1 MFNFEEELAKYGLKQ
16 EKYEQLLQDCSNKV
30 QHISDDDWSEIC
42 ARYGLEFNPDTIRK
56 GSQPPLIGSAF
67 VSEYYKWKNSMDN
80 SDVKD
85 DSYFKE
91 LQIQKR
97 ELEKERKKLQSEKI
111 EYNRWLREDARDE
124 MIVEKIENTIST
136 LPQLS
141 TPIRIPSMPVF
152 NKKSWILAISDC
164 HYGCEFEIKDF
175 YNGIINAYSPEIF
188 EERMTILFNKVVN
201 KIEELGITELS
212 IIELGDG
219 IDGCLRMSQLMRL
232 RYGVIESSIRY
243 ADYLANWLNELSKYV
258 SIKFQMVFDSN
269 HNQLRLLDGKKNTFP
284 DENVSKI
291 MMALIKERLRDNEN
305 IAILENP
312 TGMTYSMMS
321 TYCVVGLHG
330 EKKNLKN
337 NLLEMSR
344 TYGIHIDYTISG
356 HIHHDTLKEIGM
368 DSAVLSVGSVIG
380 IDPYAMTLNAASN
393 ASCSMF
399 EFEQGQ
405 GRTAEYVF
413 KLN

>member
-1 MFNFEEELAKYGLKQ
+1 MITITSYKRFDDETDEELIYR
-16 EKYEQLLQDCSNKV
+16 
-30 QHISDDDWSEIC
+30 IC
-42 ARYGLEFNPDTIRK
+42 KDK
-56 GSQPPLIGSAF
+56 DKIGSWQNVADVINELTGNDYGESTYRKKYQAF
-67 VSEYYKWKNSMDN
+67 KKMLDANQSKFVD
-80 SDVKD
+80 SDAQL
-85 DSYFKE
+85 KE
-91 LQIQKR
+91 IEVQKR

-124 MIVEKIENTIST
+124 MIVEKIENAIST
-136 LPQLS
+136 LPKLS
-141 TPIRIPSMPVF
+141 TPTRIPSMPVF
-152 NKKSWILAISDC
+152 NKKSWMLTISDC

-175 YNGIINAYSPEIF
+175 YDGIINAYSPEIF
-188 EERMTILFNKVVN
+188 EERMTILFNKVVD

-243 ADYLANWLNELSKYV
+243 ANYLANWLNELSRYV
-258 SIKFQMVFDSN
+258 RIKFQMVFDSN

-291 MMALIKERLRDNEN
+291 MIALIKERLRDNEN

-356 HIHHDTLKEIGM
+356 HIHHDALKEIGM

>member
-1 MFNFEEELAKYGLKQ
+1 MITITSYKRFEDETDEELIYRICK
-16 EKYEQLLQDCSNKV
+16 EKDK
-30 QHISDDDWSEIC
+30 
-42 ARYGLEFNPDTIRK
+42 
-56 GSQPPLIGSAF
+56 IGSWQNVADVINELTGNDYGESTYRKKYQAF
-67 VSEYYKWKNSMDN
+67 KKMLDANQSKFVD
-80 SDVKD
+80 SDAQL
-85 DSYFKE
+85 KE
-91 LQIQKR
+91 IEIQKR

-124 MIVEKIENTIST
+124 MIVEKIEDAIST

-141 TPIRIPSMPVF
+141 TPTRIPSMPVF

-175 YNGIINAYSPEIF
+175 YGNIINEYSPEIF
-188 EERMTILFNKVVN
+188 EERMTCLFNQVID
-201 KIEELGITELS
+201 KIDELGIDELS
-212 IIELGDG
+212 IVELGDG
-219 IDGCLRMSQLMRL
+219 IDGLLRMSQLMRL

-243 ADYLANWLNELSKYV
+243 ANYLANWLNKLSGYV
-258 SIKFQMVFDSN
+258 RIKFQMVYDSN

-291 MMALIKERLRDNEN
+291 MIALIKERLKGNEN
-305 IAILENP
+305 IVILENP

-321 TYCVVGLHG
+321 TYCVVGFHG

-344 TYGIHIDYTISG
+344 TYGVHIDYTISG
-356 HIHHDTLKEIGM
+356 HLHHDSLKEIGM
-368 DSAVLSVGSVIG
+368 DSATLSVGSVIG

-399 EFEQGQ
+399 EFKEGM

>member
-1 MFNFEEELAKYGLKQ
+1 MDIITTYKRFEDETDEELIYR
-16 EKYEQLLQDCSNKV
+16 
-30 QHISDDDWSEIC
+30 IC
-42 ARYGLEFNPDTIRK
+42 KDK
-56 GSQPPLIGSAF
+56 DKIGSWQNVADVINELTGNDYGESTYRKKYQAF
-67 VSEYYKWKNSMDN
+67 KKMLEANQSKFVDTDTQLREIR
-80 SDVKD
+80 
-85 DSYFKE
+85 
-91 LQIQKR
+91 LAQR
-97 ELEKERKKLQSEKI
+97 ELEKERKKLQTEKL
-111 EYNRWLREDARDE
+111 EYNKWLREDARDE
-124 MIVEKIENTIST
+124 LITEKISEAISS
-136 LPQLS
+136 LPRLS
-141 TPIRIPSMPVF
+141 SPIRIEPTF

-175 YNGIINAYSPEIF
+175 YNGTINAYSPEIF
-188 EERMTILFNKVVN
+188 EERMAILFNKVVD

-212 IIELGDG
+212 IVELGDG

-243 ADYLANWLNELSKYV
+243 ANYLANWLNQLSKFV

-305 IAILENP
+305 IVILENP

-356 HIHHDTLKEIGM
+356 HIHHDALKEIGM

-380 IDPYAMTLNAASN
+380 IDPYSMTLNAASN

>member
-1 MFNFEEELAKYGLKQ
+1 MGVITTYKRFDGESDEELIYRITG
-16 EKYEQLLQDCSNKV
+16 EKDQ
-30 QHISDDDWSEIC
+30 
-42 ARYGLEFNPDTIRK
+42 
-56 GSQPPLIGSAF
+56 IGSWQDVADILNELLGTEYTESKFRKQRQAF
-67 VSEYYKWKNSMDN
+67 DKMLVANQSKFVD
-80 SDVKD
+80 SDAQLR
-85 DSYFKE
+85 E
-91 LQIQKR
+91 IQLAQR
-97 ELEKERKKLQSEKI
+97 ELEKERKKLQTEKL
-111 EYNRWLREDARDE
+111 EYNKWLREDARDE
-124 MIVEKIENTIST
+124 LITEKISEAISS
-136 LPQLS
+136 LPKLS
-141 TPIRIPSMPVF
+141 SPVRIEPTF

-188 EERMTILFNKVVN
+188 EERMTILFNKVVD

-212 IIELGDG
+212 IVELGDG

-243 ADYLANWLNELSKYV
+243 ANYLANWLNQLSKFV

-291 MMALIKERLRDNEN
+291 MMALIKERLRDNGN

-330 EKKNLKN
+330 EKKNLKS

-344 TYGIHIDYTISG
+344 TYSIHIDYTISG
-356 HIHHDTLKEIGM
+356 HIHHDALKEIGI

>member
-1 MFNFEEELAKYGLKQ
+1 M
-16 EKYEQLLQDCSNKV
+16 
-30 QHISDDDWSEIC
+30 
-42 ARYGLEFNPDTIRK
+42 
-56 GSQPPLIGSAF
+56 
-67 VSEYYKWKNSMDN
+67 
-80 SDVKD
+80 
-85 DSYFKE
+85 
-91 LQIQKR
+91 IQ
-97 ELEKERKKLQSEKI
+97 
-111 EYNRWLREDARDE
+111 Y
-124 MIVEKIENTIST
+124 T
-136 LPQLS
+136 
-141 TPIRIPSMPVF
+141 
-152 NKKSWILAISDC
+152 
-164 HYGCEFEIKDF
+164 
-175 YNGIINAYSPEIF
+175 
-188 EERMTILFNKVVN
+188 
-201 KIEELGITELS
+201 
-212 IIELGDG
+212 
-219 IDGCLRMSQLMRL
+219 
-232 RYGVIESSIRY
+232 SIRY

-330 EKKNLKN
+330 EKKNLKI

-356 HIHHDTLKEIGM
+356 HIHHDALKEIGM

>member
-1 MFNFEEELAKYGLKQ
+1 M
-16 EKYEQLLQDCSNKV
+16 SN
-30 QHISDDDWSEIC
+30 ISDFTKLENENYHSYIWRLNQLINSGRYHNWKEITPFVNKELFGDDESQYRDES
-42 ARYGLEFNPDTIRK
+42 AYRK
-56 GSQPPLIGSAF
+56 ACK
-67 VSEYYKWKNSMDN
+67 YA
-80 SDVKD
+80 KD
-85 DSYFKE
+85 FKDAGVFDSNEDYIKE

-97 ELEKERKKLQSEKI
+97 ELEKERKKLQTEKL
-111 EYNRWLREDARDE
+111 EYNKWLREDARDE
-124 MIVEKIENTIST
+124 LITEKISDTISS
-136 LPQLS
+136 LPKLS
-141 TPIRIPSMPVF
+141 SPVRIEPTF
-152 NKKSWILAISDC
+152 NKKSWMLTISDC

-175 YNGIINAYSPEIF
+175 YDGIINAYSPEIF
-188 EERMTILFNKVVN
+188 EERMTILFNKVVD

-243 ADYLANWLNELSKYV
+243 ANYLANWLNELSRYV
-258 SIKFQMVFDSN
+258 RIKFQMVFDSN

-291 MMALIKERLRDNEN
+291 MMALIKERLKKNEN
-305 IAILENP
+305 IVILENP

-337 NLLEMSR
+337 NLLEMSHH
-344 TYGIHIDYTISG
+344 YGIHIDYTVSG
-356 HIHHDTLKEIGM
+356 HIHHDNLKEIGM
-368 DSAVLSVGSVIG
+368 DSAVLSVGSVMG

-399 EFEQGQ
+399 EFEQGM

>member
-1 MFNFEEELAKYGLKQ
+1 MIIITSYKRFENETDEDLVYR
-16 EKYEQLLQDCSNKV
+16 
-30 QHISDDDWSEIC
+30 IC
-42 ARYGLEFNPDTIRK
+42 DSKDR
-56 GSQPPLIGSAF
+56 IGSWQDVADIINELTGNDYGESTYRKKYQAF
-67 VSEYYKWKNSMDN
+67 KKMLDANQSKFVD
-80 SDVKD
+80 SDTQL
-85 DSYFKE
+85 KE
-91 LQIQKR
+91 IQLAQRK
-97 ELEKERKKLQSEKI
+97 LEKARKKLQTEKL
-111 EYNRWLREDARDE
+111 EYHKWLREDARDE
-124 MIVEKIENTIST
+124 LITEKIGEAISS
-136 LPQLS
+136 LPKLS
-141 TPIRIPSMPVF
+141 SPVRIKPTY
-152 NKKSWILAISDC
+152 NKKSWLLAISDC

-175 YNGIINAYSPEIF
+175 YNGTINTYSPEIF
-188 EERMTILFNKVVN
+188 EERMSILFNKVVD

-212 IIELGDG
+212 IVELGDG

-243 ADYLANWLNELSKYV
+243 ADYLANWLNALSRYV

-291 MMALIKERLRDNEN
+291 MIALIKERLKNNEN
-305 IAILENP
+305 IAIIENP

-321 TYCVVGLHG
+321 TYCVVGIHG

-337 NLLEMSR
+337 NLLEMSHN
-344 TYGIHIDYTISG
+344 YGIHIDYTISG
-356 HIHHDTLKEIGM
+356 HLHHNSLKEIGT

-380 IDPYAMTLNAASN
+380 IDPYAMTLNASSN

>member
-1 MFNFEEELAKYGLKQ
+1 MKNREWV
-16 EKYEQLLQDCSNKV
+16 SN
-30 QHISDDDWSEIC
+30 ISDFTKLENENYHSYIWRLNQLINSGRYHNWKEITPFVNKELFGDDESQYRDES
-42 ARYGLEFNPDTIRK
+42 AYRK
-56 GSQPPLIGSAF
+56 ACK
-67 VSEYYKWKNSMDN
+67 YA
-80 SDVKD
+80 KD
-85 DSYFKE
+85 FKDAGVFDSNEDYIKE

-97 ELEKERKKLQSEKI
+97 ELEKERKKLQTEKL
-111 EYNRWLREDARDE
+111 EYNKWLREDARDE
-124 MIVEKIENTIST
+124 LITEKISDTISS
-136 LPQLS
+136 LPKLS
-141 TPIRIPSMPVF
+141 SPVRIEPTF
-152 NKKSWILAISDC
+152 NKKSWMLTISDC

-175 YNGIINAYSPEIF
+175 YDGIINAYSPEIF
-188 EERMTILFNKVVN
+188 EERMTILFNKVVD

-243 ADYLANWLNELSKYV
+243 ANYLANWLNELSRYV
-258 SIKFQMVFDSN
+258 RIKFQMVFDSN

-291 MMALIKERLRDNEN
+291 MMALIKERLKENEN
-305 IAILENP
+305 IVILENP

-337 NLLEMSR
+337 NLLEMSHN
-344 TYGIHIDYTISG
+344 YGIHIDYTVSG
-356 HIHHDTLKEIGM
+356 HIHHDNLKEIGM
-368 DSAVLSVGSVIG
+368 DSAVLSVGSVMG

-399 EFEQGQ
+399 EFEQGM

>member
-1 MFNFEEELAKYGLKQ
+1 MIIITSYKRFENETDEELIYRV
-16 EKYEQLLQDCSNKV
+16 CSDK
-30 QHISDDDWSEIC
+30 D
-42 ARYGLEFNPDTIRK
+42 
-56 GSQPPLIGSAF
+56 LIGSWQDVADILNELLG
-67 VSEYYKWKNSMDN
+67 SEYTESKFRKQFQAFNKMLNANRSKFAD
-80 SDVKD
+80 SDEQI
-85 DSYFKE
+85 KE
-91 LQIQKR
+91 IEVQKR

-111 EYNRWLREDARDE
+111 EYNKWLREEARDE
-124 MIVEKIENTIST
+124 LIAEKICEAITSLDKYSSPMRIC
-136 LPQLS
+136 LS
-141 TPIRIPSMPVF
+141 S

-164 HYGCEFEIKDF
+164 HYGCEYEIKDF
-175 YNGIINAYSPEIF
+175 YGGIINAYSPEIF
-188 EERMTILFNKVVN
+188 EERMTILFNKVVD
-201 KIEELGITELS
+201 KIEDLGIKELS

-219 IDGCLRMSQLMRL
+219 IDGVLRMSQLMRL
-232 RYGVIESSIRY
+232 RYGVIESSIHY

-258 SIKFQMVFDSN
+258 SIKFQMVYDSN

-291 MMALIKERLRDNEN
+291 MMALIKERLKDNEN
-305 IAILENP
+305 IVILENP
-312 TGMTYSMMS
+312 TGMTYSIMS
-321 TYCVVGLHG
+321 TYCVVGFHG

-344 TYGIHIDYTISG
+344 TYGVHIDYTISG
-356 HIHHDTLKEIGM
+356 HIHHDNMAEIGL

-380 IDPYAMTLNAASN
+380 IDPYSMTLNAASN

-399 EFEQGQ
+399 EFTQGE

>member
-1 MFNFEEELAKYGLKQ
+1 MFNFDEELEKYGLTH

-56 GSQPPLIGSAF
+56 GAQPPLIGSAF
-67 VSEYYKWKNSMDN
+67 VSEYYKWKNSLN
-80 SDVKD
+80 ASDDKD

-97 ELEKERKKLQSEKI
+97 ELEKTRKKLQTEKI

-124 MIVEKIENTIST
+124 MLVEKIGEAISSLPT
-136 LPQLS
+136 L
-141 TPIRIPSMPVF
+141 TPPCRIQSIPNS
-152 NKKSWILAISDC
+152 NKKSWLLAISDC
-164 HYGCEFEIKDF
+164 HYGCEYEIKDF
-175 YNGIINAYSPEIF
+175 YNGTINSYSPEIF
-188 EERMTILFNKVVN
+188 EERMNDLFNQVVD
-201 KIEELGITELS
+201 KIEQLGITELS
-212 IIELGDG
+212 IVELGDG
-219 IDGCLRMSQLMRL
+219 VDGILRISQLMRL

-258 SIKFQMVFDSN
+258 FIKFQMVYDSN

-291 MMALIKERLRDNEN
+291 MMALIKERLKDNEN
-305 IAILENP
+305 IVILENP

-321 TYCVVGLHG
+321 TYCVVGFHG
-330 EKKNLKN
+330 EKKELKS
-337 NLLEMSR
+337 NLLDMSR
-344 TYGIHIDYTISG
+344 IYGVHIDYTISG
-356 HIHHDTLKEIGM
+356 HIHHNFNKEIGM

-380 IDPYAMTLNAASN
+380 IDPYSMTLNASSN

-399 EFEQGQ
+399 EFEQGK
-405 GRTAEYVF
+405 GRTAEYIF

>member
-1 MFNFEEELAKYGLKQ
+1 MIIITSYKRFENETDEELIYRV
-16 EKYEQLLQDCSNKV
+16 CSDK
-30 QHISDDDWSEIC
+30 D
-42 ARYGLEFNPDTIRK
+42 
-56 GSQPPLIGSAF
+56 LIGSWQNVADILNELLGTEYTESKFRKQFQAF
-67 VSEYYKWKNSMDN
+67 NKMLSANRSKFTD
-80 SDVKD
+80 SDEQI
-85 DSYFKE
+85 KE
-91 LQIQKR
+91 IEVQKR

-111 EYNRWLREDARDE
+111 EYNKWLREEARDE
-124 MIVEKIENTIST
+124 LIAEKICEAITSLDKYSSPVRIS
-136 LPQLS
+136 
-141 TPIRIPSMPVF
+141 PSS

-164 HYGCEFEIKDF
+164 HYGCEYEIKDF
-175 YNGIINAYSPEIF
+175 YGGIINAYSPEIF
-188 EERMTILFNKVVN
+188 EERMTILFNKVVD
-201 KIEELGITELS
+201 KIEDLGIKELS

-219 IDGCLRMSQLMRL
+219 IDGVLRMSQLMRL

-258 SIKFQMVFDSN
+258 SIKFQMVYDSN

-291 MMALIKERLRDNEN
+291 MMALIKERLKDNEN
-305 IAILENP
+305 IVILENP
-312 TGMTYSMMS
+312 TGMTYSIMS
-321 TYCVVGLHG
+321 TYCVVGFHG

-356 HIHHDTLKEIGM
+356 HIHHDALKEIGM